1 MADIGKAGL
10 LIVPR
15 FNGLTEAVNKALKD
29 AADKA
34 GKPAEGIGEKAASG
48 FGRGLGRSGVVIGA
62 FSALTSKAMESV
74 SSSVGAATSRFD
86 TLNNYPRVMQS
97 LGYSAKDAEV
107 SISTMSDRLSV
118 LPTRLDDMASTV
130 QGLAVI
136 TGDLDKATSAGLAL
150 NDMLLAS
157 GSSTQLTAAAMEQF
171 RQMLSKGKPEME
183 DWKSL
188 TAAMPGQ
195 LDQLAKS
202 MLGPTATANDLYA
215 ALGGGGKEAV
225 VSMDALLDEII
236 RLDQE
241 GGEGFDSFRE
251 QAETATGGVATS
263 AANTANAV
271 VKGLAGTMEAI
282 GGANISGVMG
292 DVKGAI
298 NGVFDVVNGGISKA
312 MPAVE
317 NLYGHVKDAIPTVAA
332 MAVGYT
338 AASKAIELV
347 GGAAGRL
354 RMSLSPM
361 NVGLGAASVVIGLV
375 ASAAMNAARYQEN
388 LRKATVGINDAV
400 SRASSLAE
408 YRGLVDGVGSS
419 AEISALSVGELVDS
433 MAGHVDA
440 MNASSEAAESEI
452 AKLNTARST
461 IEQYIGMTDL
471 NTEAQGRLEWA
482 LGVVND
488 KFGLSIS
495 AADVAAGSYKDAD
508 GATRDLAK
516 SIDELVEAKKREIE
530 AESLATQLSEAYEMR
545 NEAAATYAKERAG
558 AMEEQQAFYESL
570 VANGVPAEEA
580 MQLAQDSTNAAIAE
594 SKRLYD
600 EACEGVSALESEM
613 GASAAA
619 ADESADA
626 YDKWAGSLTGT
637 AFAATIRA
645 KGGLDGFSDA
655 LRTLGADT
663 VDLSELSEDELL
675 KIADAYDG
683 SASSVVGVLEEIGVA
698 LDDEAAATA
707 RATADMINSINGMGS
722 GVKTALDAAGVDVS
736 AFATKLGVA
745 LDDEAAA
752 TARATADMIN
762 SINGMGS
769 GVKTALD
776 AAGVDVSAFATKLAE
791 AGVSTEDLNAVGSE
805 NLAALAE
812 ACQGDMGKMVWAVQN
827 YNNVPVIDKDGN
839 VVIDDESLI
848 DAQGNVYTWNG
859 SAIVDKDGNAVVD
872 DVDLM
877 DAQGRLYTW
886 NGSRLQSHQGSGRVN
901 GNMSGAI
908 ADRNDWNSKG
918 LNSYV
923 ASAAIDLFTR
933 GTSYIGSTIRAHK
946 ADGGIRYHADGAFI
960 ATNAMRLGVHDVVGE
975 DGAEA
980 IVPLTNRRY
989 SQPFADVIAE
999 GVARIN
1005 DQSKLIEAVN
1015 TLHGDLM
1022 AIYGAIP
1029 EGQSGRDRARAIRKA
1044 VEGVARIN
1052 DQSKLIEAVN
1062 TLHGD
1067 LMAIYGA
1074 IPEGQSGRD
1083 RARAIRKAVSYAH

>member
-736 AFATKLGVA
+736 AFATKL
-745 LDDEAAA
+745 
-752 TARATADMIN
+752 
-762 SINGMGS
+762 
-769 GVKTALD
+769 
-776 AAGVDVSAFATKLAE
+776 AE
-791 AGVSTEDLNAVGSE
+791 AGVSTEELNAVGSE

-812 ACQGDMGKMVWAVQN
+812 SCEGDVGRMVWAVQN
-827 YNNVPVIDKDGN
+827 YNNVPIVDKDGN

-872 DVDLM
+872 DIDLM

-886 NGSRLQSHQGSGRVN
+886 NGSSLRAHRGSGTVN
-901 GNMSGAI
+901 GNMSDAI
-908 ADRNDWNSKG
+908 GMRDDWNSKG
-918 LNSYV
+918 FNSYV
-923 ASAAIDLFTR
+923 ADAVINVISSGASYFKEAIR
-933 GTSYIGSTIRAHK
+933 GYQAE
-946 ADGGIRYHADGAFI
+946 GGIRYHADGAFI
-960 ATNAMRLGVHDVVGE
+960 ATRAIKLGMHDVVGE

-1044 VEGVARIN
+1044 V
-1052 DQSKLIEAVN
+1052 
-1062 TLHGD
+1062 
-1067 LMAIYGA
+1067 
-1074 IPEGQSGRD
+1074 
-1083 RARAIRKAVSYAH
+1083 SYAH

>member
-15 FNGLTEAVNKALKD
+15 FNGLTEAVNKALND
-29 AADKA
+29 AAGKA

-48 FGRGLGRSGVVIGA
+48 FGRGLGKSGVVIGA

-118 LPTRLDDMASTV
+118 LPTRLDDMESTV

-157 GSSTQLTAAAMEQF
+157 GSSAQLTTAAMEQF
-171 RQMLSKGKPEME
+171 RQILSKGKPEME

-225 VSMDALLDEII
+225 VSMDDLLDAII

-298 NGVFDVVNGGISKA
+298 NGVFEVVNGGISKA

-317 NLYGHVKDAIPTVAA
+317 GLYEHVKEAIPTVVAIA
-332 MAVGYT
+332 GGYT

-354 RMSLSPM
+354 KMSLSPM
-361 NVGLGAASVVIGLV
+361 NVGLGAASAVIGLV

-388 LRKATVGINDAV
+388 LHKATVGINDAV

-419 AEISALSVGELVDS
+419 AEIAALSVGELVDS

-440 MNASSEAAESEI
+440 MNASSDAAEAEV
-452 AKLNTARST
+452 AKLNTAQST
-461 IEQYIGMTDL
+461 IGQYIGMTDL

-482 LGVVND
+482 LGVVNEQ
-488 KFGLSIS
+488 FGLSIS

-508 GATRDLAK
+508 GATRDLAG

-530 AESLATQLSEAYEMR
+530 AEALATQLSEAYEMR
-545 NEAAATYAKERAG
+545 NEAAATYAKERA
-558 AMEEQQAFYESL
+558 AALEEQQEFYESL
-570 VANGVPAEEA
+570 VSNGVPAEEA
-580 MQLAQDSTNAAIAE
+580 MKLAQDSTNAAIAE
-594 SKRLYD
+594 SKSLYD
-600 EACEGVSALESEM
+600 DACEGVSALESEM

-626 YDKWAGSLTGT
+626 YDRFASSLTGT

-663 VDLSELSEDELL
+663 EDLSDLSEDELL

-683 SASSVVGVLEEIGVA
+683 SASSVVGILEEMGVA

-707 RATADMINSINGMGS
+707 RATADMVSSIKGMGS
-722 GVKTALDAAGVDVS
+722 GVKSALDAAGVDIS
-736 AFATKLGVA
+736 AFAV
-745 LDDEAAA
+745 
-752 TARATADMIN
+752 
-762 SINGMGS
+762 
-769 GVKTALD
+769 
-776 AAGVDVSAFATKLAE
+776 KLAE

-827 YNNVPVIDKDGN
+827 YNNVPVIDKDGS

-848 DAQGNVYTWNG
+848 DAQGNVYRWNG
-859 SAIVDKDGNAVVD
+859 TAIVDKDGNAVID

-999 GVARIN
+999 GVAKLN

-1015 TLHGDLM
+1015 MLHGDL
-1022 AIYGAIP
+1022 
-1029 EGQSGRDRARAIRKA
+1029 
-1044 VEGVARIN
+1044 V
-1052 DQSKLIEAVN
+1052 
-1062 TLHGD
+1062 
-1067 LMAIYGA
+1067 AIYGA